1 MSAALPAN
9 RPPHPNI
16 PWAVFWIL
24 GYIGFT
30 QIPAAILAVAWLLIL
45 MLVAPPTDAELRE
58 AQTSPLGLPGMGSGL
73 AVGLALAQVLSWAYS
88 LVLLRVLVGR
98 DWYSTLGLDRVP
110 KAADLVAACAL
121 VPGMLIVGNS
131 MVALLPGAPPP
142 TEAVLGRETMAQFEK
157 MIRAW
162 PWWAAV
168 LIIGVGPAIGEELF
182 CRGFLG
188 RGLVAWHGTRIGVLT
203 TSLLFGI
210 MHLIPAQAAY
220 AAVLGVILHV
230 LALSGRSLW
239 LPMIAHFLNNGLSV
253 MASCDDSPLKPWLAA
268 AQQAV
273 EARPMIFLPVGLGIC
288 AAIMHRLLADKTG
301 GFPTDS
307 RG

>member
-1 MSAALPAN
+1 
-9 RPPHPNI
+9 
-16 PWAVFWIL
+16 
-24 GYIGFT
+24 
-30 QIPAAILAVAWLLIL
+30 
-45 MLVAPPTDAELRE
+45 
-58 AQTSPLGLPGMGSGL
+58 MGSGL

-88 LVLLRVLVGR
+88 FVLLRVLVGR

-110 KAADLVAACAL
+110 KAADLAAACAL

-131 MVALLPGAPPP
+131 IVALLPGAPPP
-142 TEAVLGRETMAQFEK
+142 TEAVLGKETMAQFEK

-162 PWWAAV
+162 PWWTAV

-188 RGLVAWHGTRIGVLT
+188 RGLVAWHGPRIGVLA

-210 MHLIPAQAAY
+210 MHVIPAQAAY

-253 MASCDDSPLKPWLAA
+253 MASCDDSPLKPWLAPARQADALPAGGARDLRGDHGSA
-268 AQQAV
+268 AGRKNRWFSTRT
-273 EARPMIFLPVGLGIC
+273 ARLTAGMSLSGGRGSHDVFRDRGPHYRGGARRSVALQGQVPVVPWPQG
-288 AAIMHRLLADKTG
+288 
-301 GFPTDS
+301 
-307 RG
+307 